1 MEKEIHF
8 DVIIIGGGPAGLSTG
23 SELSKHYKILVID
36 KNTAGLTSRSWFVPF
51 DVVDEGIKPFTY
63 GGVTRFLANTF
74 TGANLAFPAK
84 LFNRYPYVNEK
95 TILPYW
101 LDIIKTNRSQIID
114 NCAYL
119 DHTVKDGVVS
129 VETTKGNFT
138 SRLLIDASG
147 YNSLILDKYKIKR
160 NNFYWWSVYGAVGE
174 HPNGLQGMQVGDY
187 MMWQTFRDSN
197 ECLDTSLAQGR
208 PVFEYEIFDDKT
220 SLSLILYLRKV
231 QISYSDME
239 KEYLHVIRDEDST
252 KPFHDLKIKK
262 IKYGWYPSG
271 SLSQQ
276 IAEDHVIFV
285 GDAGCWTTPCG
296 WGMGF
301 ILDNYQ
307 FFSSQL
313 NNVLEANTLDK
324 AGLLSIPHYKVHQK
338 YEVLMNTLS
347 THFLSNATAPQ
358 LDKFINLFNM
368 VDPILCE
375 KMFTLKM
382 SEGELREMLKVVLK
396 TFDLKEL
403 IQIIPKQD
411 YLLVLE
417 EAKYVVEDTVVSKV
431 HDMIHFISKNEEKP
445 ELNDGFE
452 FQ

>member
-1 MEKEIHF
+1 MGKEIPF
-8 DVIIIGGGPAGLSTG
+8 DVIIIGGGPAGLSIG
-23 SELSKHYKILVID
+23 SELSKNYKVLVVD
-36 KNTAGLTSRSWFVPF
+36 KNVAGVTSRSWFVPL
-51 DVVDEGIKPFTY
+51 DVLDEGVKPFTY
-63 GGVTRFLANTF
+63 GGVTRFLASTF
-74 TGANLAFPAK
+74 TGAKLAFQAK
-84 LFNRYPYVNEK
+84 LFDRYPYVNEK

-101 LDIIKTNRSQIID
+101 LDVIKSNRSQVID

-129 VETTKGNFT
+129 VQTTKGCFA

-147 YNSLILDKYKIKR
+147 YNSIILDKYKIKR

-174 HPNGLQGMQVGDY
+174 HPNGLQSMQVGDY
-187 MMWQTFRDSN
+187 MMWQTFKDSN
-197 ECLDTSLAQGR
+197 ENLDTSLAQGR
-208 PVFEYEIFDDKT
+208 PVFEYEIYDDKT
-220 SLSLILYLRKV
+220 SLSLVLYLRKV

-239 KEYLHVIRDEDST
+239 KEYLHVIRNEDST
-252 KPFHDLKIKK
+252 KPFHDLKIKE

-271 SLSQQ
+271 NLSQQ
-276 IAEDHVIFV
+276 IAEDHVVFV
-285 GDAGCWTTPCG
+285 GDSGCWTTPCG

-313 NNVLEANTLDK
+313 SKVLAANTLDK
-324 AGLLSIPHYKVHQK
+324 ASLLSIPHYKVHQK
-338 YEVLMNTLS
+338 YEVLMNTLA

-358 LDKFINLFNM
+358 LDKFINLYNQ

-375 KMFTLKM
+375 KMLTLKM
-382 SEGELREMLKVVLK
+382 SEKELREMLKVVLK

-403 IQIIPKQD
+403 VQIIPKQD

-417 EAKYVVEDTVVSKV
+417 EAKYVVEDTVINKI
-431 HDMIHFISKNEEKP
+431 HDMIHFVSGHEDKP
-445 ELNDGFE
+445 KLNDGFE

>member
-1 MEKEIHF
+1 MENKTLF
-8 DVIIIGGGPAGLSTG
+8 DVIIIGGGPAGLSIG
-23 SELSKHYKILVID
+23 SELSRNYKILVVD
-36 KNTAGLTSRSWFVPF
+36 KNTAGQTSRSWFVPL
-51 DVVDEGIKPFTY
+51 DVINEDVEPFTF

-74 TGANLAFPAK
+74 TGAKLAFQAK
-84 LFNRYPYVNEK
+84 LFDRYPYVNEK

-101 LDIIKTNRSQIID
+101 LDIIKSNRSQIID

-129 VETTKGNFT
+129 VQTTKGCFA

-147 YNSLILDKYKIKR
+147 YNSIILNKYKIKR

-174 HPNGLQGMQVGDY
+174 HPNGLEGMQVGDY

-197 ECLDTSLAQGR
+197 ERLDASLAQGR
-208 PVFEYEIFDDKT
+208 PVFEYEIYDDKT

-239 KEYLHVIRDEDST
+239 KEYLHVIRDEDGT
-252 KPFHDLKIKK
+252 KPFHDLKIKE

-276 IAEDHVIFV
+276 IAEDQVVFV
-285 GDAGCWTTPCG
+285 GDSGCWTTPCG

-307 FFSSQL
+307 FFSNQL
-313 NNVLEANTLDK
+313 SKVLAANTLDK
-324 AGLLSIPHYKVHQK
+324 ASLLSIPHYKVHQK
-338 YEVLMNTLS
+338 YEVLMNTLA

-358 LDKFINLFNM
+358 LDKFINMFNM

-382 SEGELREMLKVVLK
+382 SEKELREMLKVVLK
-396 TFDLKEL
+396 TFDLTEL
-403 IQIIPKQD
+403 VHIIPKQD

-417 EAKYVVEDTVVSKV
+417 EAKYFVEDAVAGKI
-431 HDMIHFISKNEEKP
+431 HEMIHFISGREDKP
-445 ELNDGFE
+445 GLNDGFE

>member
-1 MEKEIHF
+1 MPSHWF
-8 DVIIIGGGPAGLSTG
+8 SD
-23 SELSKHYKILVID
+23 KILVID
-36 KNTAGLTSRSWFVPF
+36 KNIVVVTSRSWFVPP
-51 DVVDEGIKPFTY
+51 DVLDKGVTPFTY
-63 GGVTRFLANTF
+63 GGVTRFLASTF
-74 TGANLAFPAK
+74 SGATLAFQAK
-84 LFNRYPYVNEK
+84 LFDRYPYVNEK

-101 LDIIKTNRSQIID
+101 LDVIKGNRSQIID

-119 DHTVKDGVVS
+119 DHTVIDGVVS
-129 VETTKGNFT
+129 VQTTKGCFA

-147 YNSLILDKYKIKR
+147 YNSIILDKYQIKR

-187 MMWQTFRDSN
+187 MMWQTFKDSN
-197 ECLDTSLAQGR
+197 ENLDTSLAQGR
-208 PVFEYEIFDDKT
+208 PVFEYEIYDDKT
-220 SLSLILYLRKV
+220 SLSLVLYLRKV

-252 KPFHDLKIKK
+252 RPFHDIRIKE

-276 IAEDHVIFV
+276 IAEDHVVFV
-285 GDAGCWTTPCG
+285 GDSGCWTTPCG

-301 ILDNYQ
+301 ILNNYQ
-307 FFSSQL
+307 FFASQL
-313 NNVLEANTLDK
+313 SKVLSANTLDK
-324 AGLLSIPHYKVHQK
+324 HSLLSIPHYKVHQK
-338 YEVLMNTLS
+338 YETLMNTLA
-347 THFLSNATAPQ
+347 THFLSNASAPQ
-358 LDKFINLFNM
+358 LDKFINLFNE

-382 SEGELREMLKVVLK
+382 SEKELREMLKVVLK

-403 IQIIPKQD
+403 VQIIPKQD
-411 YLLVLE
+411 YLLALE
-417 EAKYVVEDTVVSKV
+417 EAKYVVEDTVVSKI
-431 HDMIHFISKNEEKP
+431 HDMIHFISRHDDKP
-445 ELNDGFE
+445 GLNDGFE